1 MNAQPVAHAMNLQLA
16 LTLMDHISV
25 NVVPATLGM
34 DSIVKIITSVRVEHM
49 GAVHWLLAVI
59 RLDRIV
65 VPVMMDTL
73 EMDSRVKVCVLFAE
87 IS

>member
-1 MNAQPVAHAMNLQLA
+1 MNAPLVAHAMDLQFA

-25 NVVPATLGM
+25 NVVSVILGM

-59 RLDRIV
+59 RLGHIGVHV
-65 VPVMMDTL
+65 VMDTL